1 MLEHPITLRA
11 KEAQQHMYLS
21 PDDYLGK
28 CSCIV
33 CREIKS
39 KKGIHSHYHIPHT
52 ELGKVQH
59 KAISAR
65 AAQAAGKAT
74 QKKFQ
79 DLYAANPQYC
89 QHCNQIIPQKSHGT
103 KFCSH
108 SCSATWSNTRRSRNK
123 KPKNP
128 CLNCGALCSRKYCS
142 AQCCGSHRRKYSPDE
157 LVEVTKK
164 RNREVSA
171 NYRAKLRNQTP
182 ATADRKA
189 IREFYKNCPVG
200 YEVDHVIPISKGG
213 LHTLENLQY
222 LTVHENRSKGNKFY
236 GGPCRI

>member
-39 KKGIHSHYHIPHT
+39 KKGIHSHYHITHT

-108 SCSATWSNTRRSRNK
+108 SCSATWSNTRRSK
-123 KPKNP
+123 KPRSACLYCKKLLTSIRGKFCNNVCSSQAKVKNTTDQ
-128 CLNCGALCSRKYCS
+128 RKI
-142 AQCCGSHRRKYSPDE
+142 KKK
-157 LVEVTKK
+157 LVQK
-164 RNREVSA
+164 RYYQRIRE
-171 NYRAKLRNQTP
+171 QTP
-182 ATADRKA
+182 DNVDRKA
-189 IREFYKNCPVG
+189 IREFYKNCPEG
-200 YEVDHVIPISKGG
+200 YEVDHIIPISKGG
-213 LHTLENLQY
+213 THSLENLQY
-222 LTVHENRSKGNKFY
+222 LTVRENRVKSNK
-236 GGPCRI
+236 IL